1 MDRAGEVKKKVVI
14 LEKYSPFHT
23 AITGRSVRSL
33 ADFLFNAGIEVQ
45 TVSID
50 ASYKGVK
57 GSKMKLPYRVR
68 ELIGLYSGKN
78 KPVRLFAGLLDG
90 FRMVTYAC
98 MIKADVQIVLT
109 NPPLLNMWA
118 VLFKPFLRGR
128 LVFWTMDLYP
138 DAFYSARLV
147 SEKNLLFRFV
157 QSIVYG
163 HAPDF
168 MIVLGGQQY
177 RYLSDKYKQEIP
189 HVVLPCGINFIGKK
203 GVIPWWREKYKDKII
218 LCYAGNLG
226 EAHDNRFLME
236 LMGQLDPK
244 KFMLLLVLYGVKAKE
259 VLEMAKSRSG
269 VEIVDYVTSNDLSYV
284 DINIASLLSTWNNVC
299 VPSKVVS
306 AICAGTPVLYNASE
320 DSEGYKMFLE
330 ALWLIP
336 DDSDYHCMVS
346 RFYKELSRETIDR
359 KKQAALKYA
368 RQLSLVQ
375 DNAFQNILDYCKS
388 DVKI

>member
-1 MDRAGEVKKKVVI
+1 MKKKVVI

-45 TVSID
+45 TISID

-57 GSKMKLPYRVR
+57 GSKMELPYRVK
-68 ELIGLYSGKN
+68 ELMGLYNGNN
-78 KPVRLFAGLLDG
+78 KPLRLLAGLLDG
-90 FRMVTYAC
+90 FRMVIYAC
-98 MIKADVQIVLT
+98 TIKADVQIVLT
-109 NPPLLNMWA
+109 NPPLINMWA

-147 SEKNLLFRFV
+147 NEKNLLFRFV
-157 QSIVYG
+157 QSIVYE
-163 HAPDF
+163 HTPDF

-177 RYLSDKYKQEIP
+177 RYLSDKYKKEIP
-189 HVVLPCGINFIGKK
+189 HVVFPCGINSIGKK
-203 GVIPWWREKYKDKII
+203 GAVPWWREKYKDKII

-226 EAHDNRFLME
+226 EAHDNRFLIE
-236 LMGQLDPK
+236 LMEQLDPK
-244 KFMLLLVLYGVKAKE
+244 RFMLLLALYGAKAKV
-259 VLEMAKSRSG
+259 VLEMAKSQSG
-269 VEIVDYVTSNDLSYV
+269 VEIVDYVTSNDLSYI

-320 DSEGYKMFLE
+320 DSEGYKMFSE

-346 RFYKELSRETIDR
+346 HFYKELNLETIDR
-359 KKQAALKYA
+359 KKQAALEYA
-368 RQLSLVQ
+368 RQLLLVQ
-375 DNAFQNILDYCKS
+375 DNAFQKILDYCKS
-388 DVKI
+388 DMKT

>member
-1 MDRAGEVKKKVVI
+1 MKKKVVI

-45 TVSID
+45 TISID

-57 GSKMKLPYRVR
+57 GSKMELPYRVK
-68 ELIGLYSGKN
+68 ELMGLYNGNN
-78 KPVRLFAGLLDG
+78 KLLRLLAGLLDG
-90 FRMVTYAC
+90 FRMVIYAC
-98 MIKADVQIVLT
+98 TIKADVQIVLT
-109 NPPLLNMWA
+109 NPPLINMWA

-138 DAFYSARLV
+138 DAFCSARLV
-147 SEKNLLFRFV
+147 NEKNLLFRFV
-157 QSIVYG
+157 QSIVYE
-163 HAPDF
+163 HTPDF

-177 RYLSDKYKQEIP
+177 RYLSDKYKKEIP
-189 HVVLPCGINFIGKK
+189 HVVFPCGINSIGKK
-203 GVIPWWREKYKDKII
+203 GAVPWWREKYKDKII

-236 LMGQLDPK
+236 LMEQLDPK
-244 KFMLLLVLYGVKAKE
+244 RFMLLLALYGAKAKV

-269 VEIVDYVTSNDLSYV
+269 VEIVDYVTSNDLSYI

-320 DSEGYKMFLE
+320 DSEGYKMFSE

-346 RFYKELSRETIDR
+346 HFYKELNLETIDR
-359 KKQAALKYA
+359 KKQAALEYA
-368 RQLSLVQ
+368 RQLLLVQ
-375 DNAFQNILDYCKS
+375 DNAFQKILDYCKS
-388 DVKI
+388 DMIEF